1 MEITESRHGEELTLK
16 VEGRIDTNTS
26 RQLQERLLL
35 AFQKAGEV
43 VLDLGGTDY
52 ISSAGLR
59 VLLIGAKTA
68 KAIQAGFVLLHVQDR
83 VKGVIQMSG
92 FHQFLDIRQ

>member
-1 MEITESRHGEELTLK
+1 MEITESRQGEELTLK

-59 VLLIGAKTA
+59 VLLIG
-68 KAIQAGFVLLHVQDR
+68 R
-83 VKGVIQMSG
+83 R
-92 FHQFLDIRQ
+92 RQRRNRRGSCCCMCRIG

>member
-1 MEITESRHGEELTLK
+1 MEITESRCEEELTLK

-26 RQLQERLLL
+26 RQLQEKLLL
-35 AFQKAGEV
+35 AFQKAGGV
-43 VLDLGGTDY
+43 VLDLAGTDY

-68 KAIQAGFVLLHVQDR
+68 KAKQAGFVLIHVQSW
-83 VKGVIQMSG
+83 VNEVIRMSG